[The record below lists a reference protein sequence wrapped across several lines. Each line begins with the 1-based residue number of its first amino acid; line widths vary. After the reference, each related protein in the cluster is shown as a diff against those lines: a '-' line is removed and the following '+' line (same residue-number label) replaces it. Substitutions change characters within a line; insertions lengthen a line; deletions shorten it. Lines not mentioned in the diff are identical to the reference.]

1 MARKAG
7 IAVLVLAA
15 AVACA
20 GPRDD
25 GQEPGMQPVPVV
37 TWREHVQ
44 PIWEARCSACHGV
57 ASPPIAEFEANEEHF
72 AARMLGP
79 RMASHAELVQFV
91 VWPDTGALMRRL
103 DDGSSQP
110 GGEPGNMYVNLGN
123 DEAERQA
130 NLAIFKAWVGPG
142 AWNLERWDQIDKH
155 ELDRIRAAEWVPPD
169 R

>member
-1 MARKAG
+1 MARNAG
-7 IAVLVLAA
+7 LAVLVMAA

-20 GPRDD
+20 GPGND
-25 GQEPGMQPVPVV
+25 GPDAEMRGPVV
-37 TWREHVQ
+37 TYREHVR

-57 ASPPIAEFEANEEHF
+57 ASPSISEFEANAEHF
-72 AARMLGP
+72 AARMIGP

-110 GGEPGNMYVNLGN
+110 GGEPGNMYVNLGSN
-123 DEAERQA
+123 EAERQA
-130 NLAIFKAWVGPG
+130 NLAVFKAWVGPG
-142 AWNLERWDQIDKH
+142 AWNLKHWDEIDKH
-155 ELDRIRAAEWVPPD
+155 ELDRIRAADWVPPP